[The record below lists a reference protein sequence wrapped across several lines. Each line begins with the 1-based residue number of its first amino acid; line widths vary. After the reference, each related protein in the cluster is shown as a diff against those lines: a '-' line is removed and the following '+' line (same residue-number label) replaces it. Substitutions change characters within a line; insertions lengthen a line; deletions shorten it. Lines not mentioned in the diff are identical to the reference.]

1 MSETFSIGV
10 MPFAF
15 MPRKD
20 NTAFKVASPFNPWSS
35 LVSSFEQTELASEF

>member
-1 MSETFSIGV
+1 MSETFNIGV

-20 NTAFKVASPFNPWSS
+20 ITMVGAFTLYSPQFA
-35 LVSSFEQTELASEF
+35 LAGIPIFT